1 MLNTTVIRPFDIAGT
16 MNEPGSESCQDH
28 VVTLFQTVLV
38 VPECQRDSGRRCV
51 AIVLDVDD
59 DLLHRHFQAFGHCL
73 DDAHIGLV
81 GDNPLDV
88 VLVQM
93 IALGNACAIV
103 AHVRHGITE
112 HRTSLLIEVVQ
123 TVIDGEIAGRTDGA
137 TGLQVQE
144 RQSLAIAAEI
154 AVHATDFLLFRLM
167 GNDYTIDYNTPPSD
181 CPSLWCD
188 WYYDSATKEF
198 KPSDGKTYEYIRWLE
213 WLIKYIFNPADIK
226 LNGEILWQGEDIL
239 DRGIIHVKD
248 NVVETMT

>member
-1 MLNTTVIRPFDIAGT
+1 MGYYTEFSGGLSFDKPLSAEMERFLLNFSRTRHYMRNADALKANLKVRNIAEKDVLPPVSNITDLGENAKFFAIENGDETKLMNTKPKRPDP
-16 MNEPGSESCQDH
+16 EKES
-28 VVTLFQTVLV
+28 T
-38 VPECQRDSGRRCV
+38 
-51 AIVLDVDD
+51 
-59 DLLHRHFQAFGHCL
+59 
-73 DDAHIGLV
+73 
-81 GDNPLDV
+81 
-88 VLVQM
+88 
-93 IALGNACAIV
+93 
-103 AHVRHGITE
+103 
-112 HRTSLLIEVVQ
+112 
-123 TVIDGEIAGRTDGA
+123 
-137 TGLQVQE
+137 
-144 RQSLAIAAEI
+144 
-154 AVHATDFLLFRLM
+154 TDFLLFRLM